1 MTHSPREVYLL
12 MSSRYLSE
20 TVLHDWSLPIPSCS
34 SPLFKAALSFEAN
47 EHPSGSGSCRRDF
60 CWPSVF
66 AFFASVQSFLGLR
79 RGVQLPLCPRKCCQ
93 EGGCEEQPW
102 GLAGSKVSFNCA
114 EFQGQP
120 KRMGRGGQVLG
131 VPGHRGL
138 PGGTAWA
145 WAQEELMEMEE
156 MFHWWERGHQG
167 GRWGR
172 LHFSALGTISGDPIY
187 LHSRNALQH
196 CAVLQVW
203 QTGCRGA
210 LIPSGRDNALNT
222 YISTDMVWNPLPI
235 FLLSGWLC

>member
-20 TVLHDWSLPIPSCS
+20 TVLHDWSLPIPSRS

-60 CWPSVF
+60 CLPSVF
-66 AFFASVQSFLGLR
+66 AFFASVQSFLGLH

-120 KRMGRGGQVLG
+120 KRMGRGGQILG
-131 VPGHRGL
+131 TGGSPG
-138 PGGTAWA
+138 AAVWA
-145 WAQEELMEMEE
+145 WAQKELMESLWKWRC
-156 MFHWWERGHQG
+156 FTDGIG
-167 GRWGR
+167 GTR
-172 LHFSALGTISGDPIY
+172 LGDEATFISQLLAPSLVILFTSTHVMLSSTVWYCKYGK
-187 LHSRNALQH
+187 R
-196 CAVLQVW
+196 AVVVL
-203 QTGCRGA
+203 
-210 LIPSGRDNALNT
+210 
-222 YISTDMVWNPLPI
+222 
-235 FLLSGWLC
+235 